1 MCHIRP
7 YLHYAI
13 ALESRIPVP
22 PDLVHLGS
30 MRENS
35 ILSAFLFLWLIP
47 VGLLVLVYM
56 VRKLTMRLAADHS
69 QDLWD
74 GLRKLDTASHRHFA
88 NLHLPHPD
96 GAGTIQI
103 KHLVASSFG
112 IFVVETIDVQGLI
125 SGTDKQ
131 RDWSQ
136 WIHFR
141 RKRFKNPLDRTQLHV
156 RALMAYL
163 GLPEDRF
170 RPVVVFVGNCRFKN
184 RMPSNVLQGGL
195 LQWIRNHTATLI
207 GNTALN
213 HSIMRLEDL
222 QVSPI
227 STCTALL
234 RSNIESSPGRQNPS
248 RKMIGLGHSR

>member
-1 MCHIRP
+1 M
-7 YLHYAI
+7 
-13 ALESRIPVP
+13 
-22 PDLVHLGS
+22 HLLA

-47 VGLLVLVYM
+47 VGLLVLIYV
-56 VRKLTMRLAADHS
+56 VRKLSTRLATDHS

-74 GLRKLDTASHRHFA
+74 GLRKLDPAFHRHFA

-103 KHLVASSFG
+103 KHLVASSLG
-112 IFVVETIDVQGLI
+112 IFVVETVDQQGLI

-131 RDWSQ
+131 REWSQ
-136 WIHFR
+136 WIHLR
-141 RKRFKNPLDRTQLHV
+141 RKRFKNPLDRNQLHV

-170 RPVVVFVGNCRFKN
+170 RPVVYFVGNCRFKT
-184 RMPSNVLQGGL
+184 RMPSNVLHGDL
-195 LQWIRNHTATLI
+195 LHWIKNHTATLI

-213 HSIMRLEDL
+213 HSIMRLEEL
-222 QVSPI
+222 QLSPI

-234 RSNIESSPGRQNPS
+234 RSNIEPNPDRQSLP
-248 RKMIGLGHSR
+248 RGMVGLGHGR